1 MCVVPLSILHLS
13 ICLTSISQYS
23 LNVTDDSSYA
33 SEVSDDA
40 TSVPGHA
47 DYAPAWSTSPQ
58 FSTDSLLFAN
68 NTSPY
73 LSDLA
78 LPSPSPSLASLTPT
92 YHDSYWSN
100 AAQNAMHSP
109 SANVTR
115 AYPPRIHIETE
126 FSDATAGSPYTAGSS
141 FHHSPTTH
149 AMMTTPVHPYSSPS
163 SVGSA
168 PPITPETPA
177 LEHGYHSPYISHQSS
192 NSPISPS
199 LITAPTMGFVPKDPF
214 ASHQRDVLELA
225 QTAGHPWGGP
235 LVPQKTYRP
244 HTLSD
249 RRRYV
254 EEVHLE
260 APIMFFTHN
269 PTGCGIPLKDAFAS
283 KFSTLLDRDD
293 SMFEGRGPSV
303 SIRLNVG
310 SLSLLL

>member
-1 MCVVPLSILHLS
+1 
-13 ICLTSISQYS
+13 
-23 LNVTDDSSYA
+23 
-33 SEVSDDA
+33 
-40 TSVPGHA
+40 
-47 DYAPAWSTSPQ
+47 
-58 FSTDSLLFAN
+58 
-68 NTSPY
+68 
-73 LSDLA
+73 
-78 LPSPSPSLASLTPT
+78 
-92 YHDSYWSN
+92 
-100 AAQNAMHSP
+100 
-109 SANVTR
+109 
-115 AYPPRIHIETE
+115 
-126 FSDATAGSPYTAGSS
+126 
-141 FHHSPTTH
+141 
-149 AMMTTPVHPYSSPS
+149 MMTTPVHPYSSPS

-214 ASHQRDVLELA
+214 TSHQRDVLELA

-303 SIRLNVG
+303 SIRLNWPGYAPWSRQIPTRDFRSPPHPITRAKLAKNVAKTIHRFIQEMESQSQEDAGEAKWRVG
-310 SLSLLL
+310 SRGIKLEDLMLVGLQHVSMGSWQAHVRLIRRH